1 MSIVARCG
9 CSQVCEIVA
18 TVPQAQLPPW
28 RVKRRRALAR
38 ECTSDV
44 RCELMA
50 NADANLEVSPE
61 AAARKARSSLGGFA
75 RAASL
80 TPSQRA
86 KIAKRGG
93 SAGALTR
100 SECKHEGTVRH

>member
-1 MSIVARCG
+1 
-9 CSQVCEIVA
+9 
-18 TVPQAQLPPW
+18 
-28 RVKRRRALAR
+28 
-38 ECTSDV
+38 
-44 RCELMA
+44 MA

-100 SECKHEGTVRH
+100 SECKHEGTVRYVFRYCEIDDGDGRRMTRTKVRVSKPPKRGEQLYCLYCDRKV